1 MSERLG
7 EEELEEVA
15 NLISRIII
23 PKLVRIADTYNYD
36 RNSLIKYV
44 ADLFSTMAE
53 VATFENYNISPV
65 SNSEKP
71 NKWIPVSERLPKNSD
86 YVLVTDGLD
95 MFVAWHNPEKERFK
109 GWHSFDE
116 LFDLQTPIVAWQP
129 LPEPYKADMR
139 GE

>member
-1 MSERLG
+1 MSDRLG

-23 PKLVRIADTYNYD
+23 PELVRIADTYNYD

-53 VATFENYNISPV
+53 VASFEN
-65 SNSEKP
+65 
-71 NKWIPVSERLPKNSD
+71 W
-86 YVLVTDGLD
+86 
-95 MFVAWHNPEKERFK
+95 K
-109 GWHSFDE
+109 G
-116 LFDLQTPIVAWQP
+116 
-129 LPEPYKADMR
+129 